1 MMHSMMM
8 RNYFHPRRVPA
19 RVPDSGHGDLK
30 MIASMITVHDAS
42 DPGIFNIYCM
52 YAQAWEELMFWSI
65 PSRWSNSSPISVN
78 Y

>member
-19 RVPDSGHGDLK
+19 RVPESGDLK
-30 MIASMITVHDAS
+30 MIASITFHDAS
-42 DPGIFNIYCM
+42 DPGILH
-52 YAQAWEELMFWSI
+52 AQGWEELMFWSI